1 MAAKPALN
9 SEPDL
14 VDRIFEMIEREAPH
28 LTGGMGAAK
37 IAQLKTAARHEF
49 AGETC
54 YIASKSPQERQREL
68 QTVLSFFNGRN
79 PTQTARELGISR
91 ATVYRKLKQARLEKA
106 ANDPAPSPK
115 AKVSQIS

>member
-1 MAAKPALN
+1 MATKPALN

-28 LTGGMGAAK
+28 LTGGMGAGK

-54 YIASKSPQERQREL
+54 YIATKSPQERVREL
-68 QTVLSFFNGRN
+68 QELLGFFNGRN
-79 PTQTARELGISR
+79 ATQTARELGISR
-91 ATVYRKLKQARLEKA
+91 ATVYRKLKQARLDKA
-106 ANDPAPSPK
+106 ANDSPAPAK
-115 AKVSQIS
+115 TKVSQIS